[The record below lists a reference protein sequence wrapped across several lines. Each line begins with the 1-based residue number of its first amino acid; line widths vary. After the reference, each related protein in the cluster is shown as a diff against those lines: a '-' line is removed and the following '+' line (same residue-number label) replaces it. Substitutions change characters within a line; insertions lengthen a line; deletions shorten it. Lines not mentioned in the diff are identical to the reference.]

1 MRGETWIRRELE
13 RNPDLNDAEVDHII
27 ETFRGEVENDIIA
40 GLRRAAMAD
49 PAPRVRNL
57 ENYRRH
63 SSGMKTAAAL
73 IERKQ
78 DDRRGKLPRR

>member
-13 RNPDLNDAEVDHII
+13 RNLDLNDDEVSYII
-27 ETFRGEVENDIIA
+27 ETFRGEIENDIIA

-63 SSGMKTAAAL
+63 NSGIKTAAAL

-78 DDRRGKLPRR
+78 DERRGKLTRR